1 MQLRITPACAG
12 TTFLCK
18 DCIQFMEDHPRVC
31 GNHLLISSQACG
43 TPGSPPRVREPQNE
57 AYAVQQAIRITPAC
71 AGTTY
76 RHRSMLQMRRDHP
89 RVCGNHSI
97 LFQIRFHSE
106 GSPPRVREPLSGYV
120 PMLSEIGITP
130 ACAGTTIVRAARARK
145 PRDHPRVC
153 GNHLEIHLAGDL
165 CLGSP
170 PRVREPLA
178 VYLNYLIV
186 FGITP
191 ACAGTTER

>member
-1 MQLRITPACAG
+1 M
-12 TTFLCK
+12 
-18 DCIQFMEDHPRVC
+18 
-31 GNHLLISSQACG
+31 
-43 TPGSPPRVREPQNE
+43 REPQRVVVE
-57 AYAVQQAIRITPAC
+57 RDMQLRITPAC

-191 ACAGTTER
+191 ACAGTTRGHSDHTQSGWDHPRVCGNHRAITNSRYPEPGSPPRVREPQSW